1 MCPTFGSRWRLY
13 QHNVFADPR
22 DARLGRSRAVIEAST
37 LTRTRIL
44 PRSRRLLAAFSDDR
58 LALEVKRGNEVAFE
72 IIYDRHHRGLLSLC
86 RYMLRSPEDAED
98 ALQQAFASAFR
109 ALPGTEQ
116 PVQLKP
122 WLYAIARNRCL
133 SMLRARREHP
143 VEEVEEVEAQS
154 STVGLSEEVEQRAE
168 LRELLADLEHLPERQ
183 KSALVLSE
191 VGALDHAHIA
201 QVLECETKQVKSL
214 VFLARS
220 ALIENR
226 RAREIPCTEIREQ
239 LATASAGQLRRGPL
253 RKHLRQCQGCA
264 EFRED
269 VRRQRGMLAL
279 VLPVVPTVGLKESAL
294 AAAGIGGGGAA
305 GGGGLIA
312 ALGASGAAKIAA
324 VGVAAGGAAGGFV
337 AADPNLLPRAQAA
350 VERATNDVGS
360 VVFGPSAGSRGG
372 EVRGGKVSGLNW
384 DAAQSAAR
392 RKTRRDAK
400 VGSATSSGGERPPA
414 AGRAKGGG
422 GDQSGGGDQGGET
435 AAGNT
440 YAYRRGGEGRGS
452 AGRGREGEGFG
463 SGGRGRGRQAN
474 RGVHMSDRPSR
485 GGNGRGR
492 GRRANRGVHMSG
504 RPPRGGNG
512 SGQGKRANRG
522 VHMSGRPPRGGNG
535 SGRGSKLPGAGKGGA
550 VLPRKPVPGRGAG
563 GKRPPSK
570 NPRALPDRSFGEE
583 FTPDLREQEER
594 IRAQAEANQ

>member
-1 MCPTFGSRWRLY
+1 M
-13 QHNVFADPR
+13 FADPR

-37 LTRTRIL
+37 LTRSRIV

-143 VEEVEEVEAQS
+143 VEEVEAQS

-372 EVRGGKVSGLNW
+372 EVRGGKVSGFLNW

-492 GRRANRGVHMSG
+492 GRRANRGVHMSD
-504 RPPRGGNG
+504 RPSRGGNG
-512 SGQGKRANRG
+512 SGRGKRANRG
-522 VHMSGRPPRGGNG
+522 VHMSRRPPRGGNG

>member
-1 MCPTFGSRWRLY
+1 M
-13 QHNVFADPR
+13 FADPR

-37 LTRTRIL
+37 LTRSRIV

-372 EVRGGKVSGLNW
+372 EVRGGKVSGSLNW

-512 SGQGKRANRG
+512 SG
-522 VHMSGRPPRGGNG
+522 
-535 SGRGSKLPGAGKGGA
+535 RGSKLPGAGKGGA